1 MAAAEQT
8 HPTTTVNVEKLKKE
22 LWAAR
27 KAEETYQRENDAKFR
42 AIRQKVAS
50 YEEFR
55 WVFRV
60 PIDIPDPVVCPHAW
74 RRV

>member
-1 MAAAEQT
+1 MRSSAPYYITCTLLKMAAAEQA

-27 KAEETYQRENDAKFR
+27 REEESYQRENDAKFR

-55 WVFRV
+55 
-60 PIDIPDPVVCPHAW
+60 
-74 RRV
+74 